1 MIRRSFLATAL
12 LCLASIAGA
21 QATATAPRAG
31 ATTSTTTTDF
41 LVDGIHVVLR
51 RTTANDVVAASLY
64 LLGGTQQ
71 LSDSTQGIE
80 AFLLA
85 ASERGTKR
93 FSKDAL
99 RGLTARLG
107 STIEIDPS
115 VDWTMIGSRG
125 LRDSFDSTW
134 IVLAD
139 RVMAPRL
146 DSAEVELVREQ
157 LLIGARTR
165 RDSPDALV
173 QAEADSAMWTGH
185 PYGLEPSGTV
195 ESLSRISVAR
205 LRRYQREQV
214 VKSRML
220 LVVVGNVDRAQVE
233 RLVHTTIGTLPAGS
247 YQWSP
252 PRSPPVTASTIT
264 VVPRSLPTNYLLGYY
279 TGPPASSAD
288 YPALRVATAV
298 LGGRLFAEI
307 RSRRNL
313 TYAVDAPFVERA
325 ASAGGL
331 YVTTTQPETTLGLM
345 QVEVQ
350 RLKDETIDPSGLER
364 LVQQFITEY
373 FLNNETN
380 AAQADFIARGVLYRG
395 SALAATPDRFV
406 DDLRAVRPQDVQR
419 VARTY
424 MRGIH
429 FAYVGDPAS
438 APRRAAGRF

>member
-1 MIRRSFLATAL
+1 MIGRKFLAAAL
-12 LCLASIAGA
+12 LCVASIAGA
-21 QATATAPRAG
+21 QATTTAPRAG

-41 LVDGIHVVLR
+41 LVDGIHVELR

-93 FSKDAL
+93 FSKEAL

-107 STIEIDPS
+107 STIEIDPT

-173 QAEADSAMWTGH
+173 QAVADSAMWAGH

-195 ESLSRISVAR
+195 ESLSRISVAS
-205 LRRYQREQV
+205 LRRYQREQM

-252 PRSPPVTASTIT
+252 PRTPAVTASSIT
-264 VVPRSLPTNYLLGYY
+264 VVPRSLPTNYILGYY
-279 TGPPASSAD
+279 AGPPASSAD

-313 TYAVDAPFVERA
+313 TYAVDAPFIERA

-331 YVTTTQPETTLGLM
+331 YVTTTQPETTLALM

-429 FAYVGDPAS
+429 FAYVGDPAA
-438 APRRAAGRF
+438 APRKAAARF